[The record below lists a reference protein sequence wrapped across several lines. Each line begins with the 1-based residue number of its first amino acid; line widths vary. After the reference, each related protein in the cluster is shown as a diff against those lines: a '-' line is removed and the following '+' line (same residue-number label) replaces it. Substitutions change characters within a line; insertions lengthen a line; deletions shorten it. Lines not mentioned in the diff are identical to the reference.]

1 MVMNGSILNIQ
12 KPKCQMGWNV
22 GLSACRFHL
31 QRIIW
36 IIEDGAR
43 VFYNAYYEEVTDM
56 KEVVI
61 KSIGL
66 AATVVGLGATLV
78 TDWVNDK
85 KLDAKIAEKIA
96 EALAKEKGL

>member
-1 MVMNGSILNIQ
+1 MYYHHHAVSTYGRLYA
-12 KPKCQMGWNV
+12 
-22 GLSACRFHL
+22 LSVIRK
-31 QRIIW
+31 IYK
-36 IIEDGAR
+36 
-43 VFYNAYYEEVTDM
+43 VYYEEVTDM

-85 KLDAKIAEKIA
+85 KLDAKIAEKVA